1 MDPQEARWN
10 IVKALLEDF
19 PSLKEKTIDYLKAQ

>member
-1 MDPQEARWN
+1 MATNESRWN
-10 IVKALLEDF
+10 IIKALLEGF